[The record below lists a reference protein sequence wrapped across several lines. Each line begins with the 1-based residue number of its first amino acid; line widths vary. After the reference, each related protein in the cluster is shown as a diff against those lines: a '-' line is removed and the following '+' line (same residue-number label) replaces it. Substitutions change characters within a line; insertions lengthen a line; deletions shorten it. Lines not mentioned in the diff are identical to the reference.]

1 MPPPPLRPIAAGVHP
16 LIHTHPWPLP
26 LDRACLRLTPPPST
40 TPRPP
45 PQVCNKFS
53 AAAIAIKSPLV
64 AVRPLM
70 AAAAAL
76 QPGPTHFTPLHA
88 EFLKAPP
95 PLCMHVH
102 HARMHIAPQG
112 PRAQSCPPPPHA
124 SPPARRLLPP
134 TSPPPR
140 PITPITPS
148 TPYLSPSLTGSP
160 AHPPS
165 HRSASSPRPTPPPCR
180 CCNSHCCRQTPAVPR
195 QTLARPLPD
204 PCQTLVRPLSDP
216 AAALGPWR
224 GMLIEAR
231 EDARSRG
238 EAPLHWRQVGK
249 AATLVMYICI
259 YTHVHRWTRR
269 RRW

>member
-1 MPPPPLRPIAAGVHP
+1 MPAPHASA
-16 LIHTHPWPLP
+16 
-26 LDRACLRLTPPPST
+26 LDDPRLA
-40 TPRPP
+40 

-134 TSPPPR
+134 TRPPPR
-140 PITPITPS
+140 PIPPIHSPLHTSLP
-148 TPYLSPSLTGSP
+148 PSL
-160 AHPPS
+160 AHPPT
-165 HRSASSPRPTPPPCR
+165 HPPTGL
-180 CCNSHCCRQTPAVPR
+180 HPR
-195 QTLARPLPD
+195 QDLHRRHADAATATAAGKPLPSLARPLPD
-204 PCQTLVRPLSDP
+204 PCQTLARPLSDP